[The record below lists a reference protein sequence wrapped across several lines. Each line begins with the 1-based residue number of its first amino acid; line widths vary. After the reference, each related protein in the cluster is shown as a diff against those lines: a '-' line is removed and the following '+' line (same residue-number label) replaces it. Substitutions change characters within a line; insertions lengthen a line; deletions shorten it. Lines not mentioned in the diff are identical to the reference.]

1 MTGKHPCFNG
11 RQELEGISVK
21 FDGTEGKSFMYIED
35 SNYGVMFRKTV
46 GLEDAH
52 MFLGNVEKVQFC
64 LSHLWNLEIQICCY
78 FFQRMFDF
86 RN

>member
-35 SNYGVMFRKTV
+35 SNHGVIFRKTV
-46 GLEDAH
+46 RLEDAH
-52 MFLGNVEKVQFC
+52 MFLGNVEKVQLC
-64 LSHLWNLEIQICCY
+64 LSNLRGLQIEIC
-78 FFQRMFDF
+78 FQYS
-86 RN
+86 